1 MTISINEADQVEIL
15 TLQDNY
21 IDLLSGDSTE
31 MLKRA
36 LPVKGLEVKNS
47 VLAEHGFSALVTIH
61 ESERSHRILFDFGFS
76 EHGAAFNVD
85 ALDVDLKEVETL
97 VLSHGHIDHLGGLR
111 RLVEKVGRKGIELVV
126 HPAAFRHPRYIKL
139 SEQLRINLPPFTRE
153 MLQDMGVVLLEK
165 KGPYPLSDGFLL
177 FLGEIPRTSEF
188 ERGMPNAFYEDQGE
202 PKHDPI
208 EDDTAIVANVKGQ
221 GLVIVSG
228 CAHSGIINT
237 IRYAREVTGVDK
249 VFVVMGGFHLTGP
262 DYASIIETTV
272 DALKDISPR
281 YVVPTHCTGRNAVMH
296 IENVMSR
303 EFLLNMAGTK
313 LTFSA

>member
-1 MTISINEADQVEIL
+1 MTISVNEADKVEIL

-21 IDLLSGDSTE
+21 IDLVSGDSTE
-31 MLKRA
+31 ILKRA
-36 LPVKGLEVKNS
+36 LPVKGSEIKNS
-47 VLAEHGFSALVTIH
+47 VLAEHGFSALVTIFTGA
-61 ESERSHRILFDFGFS
+61 RTHRILFDFGFS

-97 VLSHGHIDHLGGLR
+97 VLSHGHIDHFGGMR
-111 RLVEKVGRKGIELVV
+111 QLVEKVGRKDIKLVV
-126 HPAAFRHPRYIKL
+126 HPAAFRHPRYIKFT
-139 SEQLRINLPPFTRE
+139 EEIRINFPPFTRE
-153 MLQDMGVVLLEK
+153 AVKDMGVSLLEK
-165 KGPYPLSDGFLL
+165 SGPHLLADGFIL
-177 FLGEIPRTSEF
+177 FLGEIPRTSDF

-202 PKHDPI
+202 AKHDSI

-221 GLVIVSG
+221 GLVILSG

-237 IRYAREVTGVDK
+237 VRYAQEVTGIEK

-262 DYASIIETTV
+262 DYASIINTTT

-281 YVVPTHCTGRNAVMH
+281 YIVPTHCTGRNAVMH
-296 IENVMSR
+296 IEQEMNR

>member
-1 MTISINEADQVEIL
+1 MTISVNEADKVEIL

-21 IDLLSGDSTE
+21 IDLVSGDSTE
-31 MLKRA
+31 ILKRA
-36 LPVKGLEVKNS
+36 LPVKGSEIKNS
-47 VLAEHGFSALVTIH
+47 VLAEHGFSALVTIFTGA
-61 ESERSHRILFDFGFS
+61 RTHRILFDFGFS

-97 VLSHGHIDHLGGLR
+97 VLSHGHIDHFGGMR
-111 RLVEKVGRKGIELVV
+111 QLVEKVGRKDIKLVV
-126 HPAAFRHPRYIKL
+126 HPAAFRHPRYIKFT
-139 SEQLRINLPPFTRE
+139 EEMRINFPPFTRE
-153 MLQDMGVVLLEK
+153 AVKDMGVSLLEK
-165 KGPYPLSDGFLL
+165 SGPHLLADGFIL
-177 FLGEIPRTSEF
+177 FLGEIPRTSDF

-202 PKHDPI
+202 AKHDSI

-221 GLVIVSG
+221 GLVILSG

-237 IRYAREVTGVDK
+237 VRYAQEVTGVEK

-262 DYASIIETTV
+262 DYASIINTTT
-272 DALKDISPR
+272 DALKDIRPR
-281 YVVPTHCTGRNAVMH
+281 YIVPTHCTGRNAVMH
-296 IENVMSR
+296 IEQEMNR

>member
-1 MTISINEADQVEIL
+1 MTMSVNEADQVEIL

-21 IDLLSGDSTE
+21 IDLVAADSTE

-36 LPVKGLEVKNS
+36 LPVKASEIRNS

-61 ESERSHRILFDFGFS
+61 ARERSHRILFDFGFS

-85 ALDVDLKEVETL
+85 ALGVDLKEVEAL
-97 VLSHGHIDHLGGLR
+97 VLSHGHIDHLGGLK
-111 RLVEKVGRKGIELVV
+111 RLVEKVGRKGLELVV

-139 SEQLRINLPPFTRE
+139 SEKLRINFPPFTRE
-153 MLQDMGVVLLEK
+153 TVQDMGVVLLEK
-165 KGPYPLSDGFLL
+165 KGPHPLADGFLL
-177 FLGEIPRTSEF
+177 FLGEIPRTSGF

-221 GLVIVSG
+221 GLVVLSG

-237 IRYAREVTGVDK
+237 VRYAQEVTGVGK
-249 VFVVMGGFHLTGP
+249 VLAVMGGFHLTGP
-262 DYASIIETTV
+262 DYASIIQTTT
-272 DALKDISPR
+272 DALKDIAPR
-281 YVVPTHCTGRNAVMH
+281 YVVPTHCTGRKAAMH
-296 IENVMSR
+296 IESQMGR

>member
-1 MTISINEADQVEIL
+1 MTISVNEADKVEIL

-21 IDLLSGDSTE
+21 IDLVSGDSTE
-31 MLKRA
+31 ILKRA
-36 LPVKGLEVKNS
+36 LPVKGSEIKNS
-47 VLAEHGFSALVTIH
+47 VLAEHGFSALVTIFTGA
-61 ESERSHRILFDFGFS
+61 RAHRILFDFGFS

-97 VLSHGHIDHLGGLR
+97 VLSHGHIDHFGGMR
-111 RLVEKVGRKGIELVV
+111 QLVEKVGRKDIKLVV
-126 HPAAFRHPRYIKL
+126 HPAAFRHPRYIKFT
-139 SEQLRINLPPFTRE
+139 EEIRINFPPFTRE
-153 MLQDMGVVLLEK
+153 AVKDMGVSLLEK
-165 KGPYPLSDGFLL
+165 SGPHLLADGFIL
-177 FLGEIPRTSEF
+177 FLGEIPRTSDF

-202 PKHDPI
+202 AKHDSI

-221 GLVIVSG
+221 GLVILSG

-237 IRYAREVTGVDK
+237 VRYAQEVTGIEK

-262 DYASIIETTV
+262 DYASIINTTT

-281 YVVPTHCTGRNAVMH
+281 YIVPTHCTGRNAVMH
-296 IENVMSR
+296 IEQEMNR